1 MMSASSLLLVIFS
14 YVALLYMLASW
25 AESGSERA
33 RKLTTSAAVYAL
45 SLAIFCTSWTFFG
58 SVGFATRSSILML
71 SIYLGPTLLMIVIWP
86 LMQRVLLIKQIY
98 RVTSIADFLSARFNR
113 SIFLAGLAATVAM
126 VGIVPYLALQLKA
139 INTAIDLVL
148 ETEDGVAANEIAWL
162 VWLGVALFTIIFGIR
177 HLDPT
182 ERHPGMM
189 LALAVEG
196 MVKLLAMLSVGV
208 FVGFVMFDSP
218 LVILELLEQ
227 KMPEAAQGM
236 SSKPEFVTWVSYLLL
251 AGSAFM
257 LLPRQFHVMVVENPD
272 VKHIKKVQWWLPIY
286 LILMTIFITPIAA
299 AGMLLL
305 GPETADSYMLSLPML
320 AGQDLLTLFVF
331 IGGFSASMAMLMV
344 SGMTLSTMFSN
355 HLVLP
360 LLQWSN
366 PGSGLKRYLLQSRW
380 LAVFIVLGAGQMFY
394 LYLGESYML
403 VNMGMIS
410 FAAVLQFL
418 PLVIAGLYWPK
429 VTAKGASAGLMV
441 GFIVWAYCLL
451 LPAIMKSGWIDA
463 DILELGPWGLY
474 WLHPEHLMGTEMDKI
489 SHGALWSLAGNVTA
503 LVFGSLFSKVTGEEQ
518 RYNAEFMDVMAERVA
533 EDEAI
538 MDTLPRNIELKPKL
552 KLLKGIFG
560 QYLPAEQAEVKVK
573 ACLVEAELNDDE
585 LINVQELA
593 YLERATER
601 LLSGIT
607 GAAVA
612 HMVVTQSNIYSEK
625 ESMTLE
631 RYYAQLLA
639 QLKISPAQLRQQLNY
654 SKEKEQFAQRYSE
667 QMEKL
672 VEERTRELRSTLDQL
687 KSAQHKLVET
697 EKQASL
703 GKMVAGIAHEINTPI
718 GVCVTAASH
727 LHDEVIEVKKM
738 FSDGELSEDEFAGF
752 MQTCIE
758 AMDII
763 LKNNARAS
771 KLIQSFKRVA
781 VDQSSEELREFEL
794 NEYLEEILMSLRP
807 TLKKV
812 PHEIKIDCDFSLSC
826 NTYPG
831 VLSQV
836 ITNLI
841 MNSLLHAFL
850 PEQVGEIIIT
860 VKIRDDWVLLDYRDD
875 GIGLDEE
882 GVKSL
887 FDPFYTTKR
896 NQGGSGLGTHLV
908 YNLVTQKLRGEVEI
922 ETSPNQGLCY
932 HIRFPRNLQKLERDL
947 GEHI

>member
-1 MMSASSLLLVIFS
+1 MMSASSLLMVIFS
-14 YVALLYMLASW
+14 YVALLYILASW

-33 RKLTTSAAVYAL
+33 RKLTTSAVVYAL

-196 MVKLLAMLSVGV
+196 LVKLLAMLCVGV
-208 FVGFVMFDSP
+208 FVSFVMFDSP
-218 LVILELLEQ
+218 LVILEQLEQ
-227 KMPEAAQGM
+227 KMPEAAKGM
-236 SSKPEFVTWVSYLLL
+236 SSKPEFVTWFSYLLL

-272 VKHIKKVQWWLPIY
+272 AKHIKRVQWWLPIY

-360 LLQWSN
+360 LLQWLS
-366 PGSGLKRYLLQSRW
+366 PSSVLKRYLLQSRW

-418 PLVIAGLYWPK
+418 PPVLAGLYWSK
-429 VTAKGASAGLMV
+429 VTTKGAISGLMV

-451 LPAIMKSGWIDA
+451 FPAIMKSGWIDA

-474 WLHPEHLMGTEMDKI
+474 WLHPEHLLGTEMDKI
-489 SHGALWSLAGNVTA
+489 SHGALWSLAVNCIA

-518 RYNAEFMDVMAERVA
+518 RYNAEFMDVMAERVV
-533 EDEAI
+533 EDQAI
-538 MDTLPRNIELKPKL
+538 MDTLPSNIELKPKL
-552 KLLKGIFG
+552 KLLKGIFS
-560 QYLPAEQAEVKVK
+560 QYLPDQLAEAKVS
-573 ACLVEAELNDDE
+573 ACLVETELGGDE
-585 LINVQELA
+585 LINVQQLA

-612 HMVVTQSNIYSEK
+612 HMVVNQSNIYSEK
-625 ESMTLE
+625 EIQTLE

-654 SKEKEQFAQRYSE
+654 SKEKEQFAQRYST

-672 VEERTRELRSTLDQL
+672 VEDRTCELQSTLDLL
-687 KSAQHKLVET
+687 KSAQHQLVET

-727 LHDEVIEVKKM
+727 LHDEVIEMNKM
-738 FSDGELSEDEFAGF
+738 FSSGELSEDEFKGF
-752 MQTCIE
+752 MQTCTE

-781 VDQSSEELREFEL
+781 VDQSSEELREFEID
-794 NEYLEEILMSLRP
+794 EYLEEILMSLRP

-812 PHEIKIDCDFSLSC
+812 PHKINIDCAFNLNC

-836 ITNLI
+836 MTNLI

-850 PEQVGEIIIT
+850 PEQVGEITIS
-860 VKIRDDWVLLDYRDD
+860 VEIRDDWVFMDYSDD
-875 GIGLDEE
+875 GVGLDAE
-882 GVKSL
+882 GVKNL

-896 NQGGSGLGTHLV
+896 NQGGSGLGAHLV
-908 YNLVTQKLRGEVEI
+908 YNLVTQRLKGDVEV
-922 ETSPNQGLCY
+922 ETSPGNGLCY
-932 HIRFPRNLQKLERDL
+932 HIHFPRDLQKVERDL

>member
-1 MMSASSLLLVIFS
+1 MMSASSLLMVIFS
-14 YVALLYMLASW
+14 YVALLYILASW

-33 RKLTTSAAVYAL
+33 RKLTTSAVVYAL

-148 ETEDGVAANEIAWL
+148 ETEDGIAANEIAWL

-196 MVKLLAMLSVGV
+196 LVKLLAMLCVGV

-218 LVILELLEQ
+218 LAILEQLEH
-227 KMPEAAQGM
+227 KMPEAAKGM
-236 SSKPEFVTWVSYLLL
+236 SSKPEFVTWFSYLLL

-272 VKHIKKVQWWLPIY
+272 ARHIKRVQWWLPIY

-320 AGQDLLTLFVF
+320 AGQDLLTVFVF

-360 LLQWSN
+360 LLQWFS
-366 PGSGLKRYLLQSRW
+366 PGSVLKRYLLQSRW

-418 PLVIAGLYWPK
+418 PPVLAGLYWPK
-429 VTAKGASAGLMV
+429 VTTKGAIAGLMV
-441 GFIVWAYCLL
+441 GFIVWSYCLI

-474 WLHPEHLMGTEMDKI
+474 WLHPEHLLGTEMDKI
-489 SHGALWSLAGNVTA
+489 SHGALWSLAGNCIA

-518 RYNAEFMDVMAERVA
+518 RYNAEFMDVMAERVV
-533 EDEAI
+533 EDQAI
-538 MDTLPRNIELKPKL
+538 MDTLPCNIELKPKL
-552 KLLKGIFG
+552 KLLKGIFS
-560 QYLPAEQAEVKVK
+560 QYLSAELAEAKVS

-585 LINVQELA
+585 LINVQQLA

-612 HMVVTQSNIYSEK
+612 HMVVSQSNIYSEK
-625 ESMTLE
+625 ESQTLE

-654 SKEKEQFAQRYSE
+654 SQEKEQFAQRYSE

-672 VEERTRELRSTLDQL
+672 VEERTSELQSTLDLL
-687 KSAQHKLVET
+687 KRAQHQLVET

-727 LHDEVIEVKKM
+727 LHDEVVEIKKM
-738 FSDGELSEDEFAGF
+738 FSSGELSEDEFQGF
-752 MQTCIE
+752 MQTCTE

-781 VDQSSEELREFEL
+781 VDQSSEELREFDID
-794 NEYLEEILMSLRP
+794 EYLEEILMSLRP

-812 PHEIKIDCDFSLSC
+812 PHKINMECAFNLSC

-831 VLSQV
+831 VLSQI

-850 PEQVGEIIIT
+850 PEQVGEITIT
-860 VKIRDDWVLLDYRDD
+860 AEIKDDWVLMDYRDD
-875 GIGLDEE
+875 GIGLDDE

-896 NQGGSGLGTHLV
+896 NQGGSGLGTHLIH
-908 YNLVTQKLRGEVEI
+908 NLVTQRLRGEVEV
-922 ETSPNQGLCY
+922 ETSPNNGLCY
-932 HIRFPRNLQKLERDL
+932 HIRFPRDLQELERDL

>member
-1 MMSASSLLLVIFS
+1 MSASGLLLVIFA

-25 AESGSERA
+25 AESGSARA
-33 RKLTTSAAVYAL
+33 KKLTTSATVYAL

-71 SIYLGPTLLMIVIWP
+71 SIYLGPTLLMIIIWP

-98 RVTSIADFLSARFNR
+98 RVTSIADLLSARFNR

-148 ETEDGVAANEIAWL
+148 ESEGGVSADEIAWL

-196 MVKLLAMLSVGV
+196 LVKLLAMLCVGV
-208 FVGFVMFDSP
+208 FVSFVMFDSP
-218 LVILELLEQ
+218 LVILQLLEQ
-227 KMPEAAQGM
+227 KMPEAAKQM
-236 SSKPEFVTWVSYLLL
+236 SSKPEFVTWFSYLLL
-251 AGSAFM
+251 SGSAFL

-272 VKHIKKVQWWLPIY
+272 TRHIKKVQWWLPIY
-286 LILMTIFITPIAA
+286 LISMTIFITPIAA

-320 AGQDLLTLFVF
+320 AEQKLLTLFVF

-360 LLQWSN
+360 LLQRFSPN
-366 PGSGLKRYLLQSRW
+366 STLKRYLLQSRW

-418 PLVIAGLYWPK
+418 PPVLAGLYWPK
-429 VTAKGASAGLMV
+429 VTTRGAIAGLTV
-441 GFIVWAYCLL
+441 GFIIWSYCLM

-474 WLHPEHLMGTEMDKI
+474 WLHPEHLMGTEMDKV
-489 SHGALWSLAGNVTA
+489 SHGALWSLAGNCIA
-503 LVFGSLFSKVTGEEQ
+503 LVLGSLLTKVSGEEQ

-538 MDTLPRNIELKPKL
+538 MDTLPRNIQLQPKL
-552 KLLKGIFG
+552 ELLKGIFS
-560 QYLPAEQAEVKVK
+560 QYLSAEQAEAKVS
-573 ACLVEAELNDDE
+573 ACLVEAELSDDE

-612 HMVVTQSNIYSEK
+612 HMVVTQSNLYSHK
-625 ESMTLE
+625 ESLTLE
-631 RYYAQLLA
+631 RYYGQLLA

-672 VEERTRELRSTLDQL
+672 VEERTYELQATLDQL
-687 KSAQHKLVET
+687 KSAQHQLVET

-727 LHDEVIEVKKM
+727 LNEEVQEVRRM
-738 FSDGELSEDEFAGF
+738 FLEGELSEDEFEGF
-752 MQTCIE
+752 MQTCCE

-771 KLIQSFKRVA
+771 KLIQSFKQVA
-781 VDQSSEELREFEL
+781 VDQSSEELREFDLE
-794 NEYLEEILMSLRP
+794 EYLEEVIMSLRP

-812 PHEIKIDCDFSLSC
+812 PHEIKLECDFNLRC

-831 VLSQV
+831 VLAQV
-836 ITNLI
+836 MTNLI

-850 PEQVGEIIIT
+850 PDQKGEIVIKGEI
-860 VKIRDDWVLLDYRDD
+860 KDSWVFIDYRDD
-875 GIGLDEE
+875 GVGLDEK

-908 YNLVTQKLRGEVEI
+908 YNLVTQRLRGEVEV
-922 ETSPNQGLCY
+922 ETSPGSGLCY
-932 HIRFPRNLQKLERDL
+932 HIRFPANLQKLERDL
-947 GEHI
+947 GDNI